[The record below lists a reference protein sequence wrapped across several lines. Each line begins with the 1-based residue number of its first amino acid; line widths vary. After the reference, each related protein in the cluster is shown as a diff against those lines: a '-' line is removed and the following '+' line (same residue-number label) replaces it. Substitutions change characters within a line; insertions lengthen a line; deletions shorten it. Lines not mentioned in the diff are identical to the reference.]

1 MGTNYNKAARGIRK
15 VSPVVVVAAAA
26 TPEDIYVIAPNPTVV
41 YTYIIRKIMAYSVIG
56 NCTILLTTAVGFPGG
71 LIPHLYV
78 VNLFDAEWNEDEIP
92 EVEVNETIQIT
103 SDILGVEVQIEVERI
118 HS

>member
-1 MGTNYNKAARGIRK
+1 MDIKAARGIRK
-15 VSPVVVVAAAA
+15 VSPVVIVVAAATA
-26 TPEDIYVIAPNPTVV
+26 EDLFAIAPLPTVA
-41 YTYIIRKIMAYSVIG
+41 YTYIIRKVMAYSDVG

-78 VNLFDAEWNEDEIP
+78 VNLFDTSWQEDEIP
-92 EVEVNETIQIT
+92 EVEVNETIQVT

-118 HS
+118 GS